1 MRWESVFQS
10 GHDPS
15 FVLEGDQLVA
25 ANRAAGKLFGC
36 PPEELVGLS
45 LSDLFAPGQ
54 LVGSSAPE
62 AIGTWAAG
70 ARAGEVRRLQ
80 LCGRRRDGCEFDA
93 EFCLTPLQGNER
105 QVLASVREF
114 GVADHPAG
122 GTGRG
127 LSGRTAEDHYRTLVS
142 NFPEGALVLFDTDL
156 RLMVAESAVLVS
168 AGFPKESLE
177 GRSLAAL
184 LPAKTFRLVEPHLR
198 GALAG
203 QASVL
208 EVPFG
213 GRVYSVHVRPAR
225 DPAGEIVAGMAVV
238 QDVTA
243 RKKEEDNLRYLSA
256 HDPLTSLFN
265 RLYFEEEMARLA
277 KGRHFPVSIV
287 SADVDGLKSVNDRL
301 GHAAGDDLLR
311 QAAEVLQVS
320 FRPGD
325 VVARIGGDEFAVLL
339 PGANAAAGETV
350 LARVRR
356 NENAYVAPDDR
367 PAVHFSLGLAT
378 AEEGESL
385 AETLRLAD
393 SRMYRDKLEHAKK
406 P

>member
-1 MRWESVFQS
+1 
-10 GHDPS
+10 
-15 FVLEGDQLVA
+15 
-25 ANRAAGKLFGC
+25 
-36 PPEELVGLS
+36 
-45 LSDLFAPGQ
+45 
-54 LVGSSAPE
+54 
-62 AIGTWAAG
+62 
-70 ARAGEVRRLQ
+70 
-80 LCGRRRDGCEFDA
+80 
-93 EFCLTPLQGNER
+93 
-105 QVLASVREF
+105 
-114 GVADHPAG
+114 
-122 GTGRG
+122 
-127 LSGRTAEDHYRTLVS
+127 
-142 NFPEGALVLFDTDL
+142 VLFDTDL

-203 QASVL
+203 QDSVL

-238 QDVTA
+238 QDITA

-339 PGANAAAGETV
+339 PGASAAAGETV